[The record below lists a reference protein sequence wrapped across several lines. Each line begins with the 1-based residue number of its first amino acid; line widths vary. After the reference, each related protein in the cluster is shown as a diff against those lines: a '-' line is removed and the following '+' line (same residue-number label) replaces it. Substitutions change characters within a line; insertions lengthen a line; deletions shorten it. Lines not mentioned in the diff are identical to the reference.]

1 MNREQLH
8 IIMAKRRTDY
18 FIADTSLREGY
29 I

>member
-1 MNREQLH
+1 MKREQLH
-8 IIMAKRRTDY
+8 IITAKRRTEF